1 MVRNRSRES
10 RKDRTPPPRSVF
22 VFSKP
27 FKIFPVP
34 GQSKWSG
41 KGGGWHGDF
50 SSCINPPTFQLFSKS
65 CFENTLGAADHA
77 SPQVR
82 IPEPAPEPRSSP
94 WRCSW
99 WWPPWRTWCRSWWTS
114 QDVNRPPVVSE
125 IATSILVV
133 WERPQDGYN
142 AGDVSLVKIHPVSDE
157 F

>member
-1 MVRNRSRES
+1 M
-10 RKDRTPPPRSVF
+10 
-22 VFSKP
+22 
-27 FKIFPVP
+27 
-34 GQSKWSG
+34 
-41 KGGGWHGDF
+41 GGVAWRLF
-50 SSCINPPTFQLFSKS
+50 FMYKSPTFQLSSKS
-65 CFENTLGAADHA
+65 CLENTLGAADHT

-114 QDVNRPPVVSE
+114 QDVNHPLVVSE

-142 AGDVSLVKIHPVSDE
+142 AGDVSLVKTHPV
-157 F
+157 